1 MCTAEDVRRTIRE
14 EVPPIVKEEMLQFLP
29 KAIGIALRETE
40 KHLFPSKTTTDELER
55 HDTRIKK
62 LEDMANTF
70 IETIRENSEAIQK
83 NKDSI
88 IENRELFEKIDNF
101 FNQLQ
106 VSEKAQETV
115 FGWVKKIGV
124 VCASFSAVGM
134 FLVGIFWV
142 FHTLY
147 G

>member
-1 MCTAEDVRRTIRE
+1 MCTKEDVRQTIRE
-14 EVPPIVKEEMLQFLP
+14 EVPPIVKEEMLEFLP
-29 KAIGIALRETE
+29 KAIGVALRETE
-40 KHLFPSKTTTDELER
+40 KHLCPSKKTLDELEKQ
-55 HDTRIKK
+55 DVRIKK
-62 LEDMANTF
+62 LEDMAQTF
-70 IETIRENSEAIQK
+70 IETIRENSDAIQK

-115 FGWVKKIGV
+115 FGWVKKVGII
-124 VCASFSAVGM
+124 CASFSAVGA
-134 FLVGIFWV
+134 FFVGVFWV